1 MCIMWNWYTW
11 KSNYL
16 YTTVIHELKKKL
28 VHNTH
33 REKKKEDIYI
43 LYTPYI
49 LCLYKI
55 RIAGCNWWFFQTIP
69 WYMYVYTC
77 IYALYMY
84 AMCDGTISR
93 ECDKILII

>member
-1 MCIMWNWYTW
+1 MNR
-11 KSNYL
+11 
-16 YTTVIHELKKKL
+16 KKKL
-28 VHNTH
+28 VHNTQ
-33 REKKKEDIYI
+33 REKTKYIDIYI
-43 LYTPYI
+43 YTTYI

-77 IYALYMY
+77 IYTLYMY

-93 ECDKILII
+93 EGDRILII